1 MCPTYNWNSN
11 TCIQY
16 RAPAKYKYTYSI
28 QSAHTENPQSGFT
41 YPRGSGFGPGRF
53 RNTVAAAQTVHLR
66 RCCAQCSSHRQPLR
80 RRRRSHPSHHPQLLP
95 SAPRASPPH
104 VLSPSSLRLPP
115 PSPKATRLLEEYK
128 IHMYSHVFSF
138 VPPGNTNTCI
148 QTPTP
153 PYSSCRVPHRRTET
167 KIGGE
172 GQSEPCFIRPRP

>member
-1 MCPTYNWNSN
+1 MPHLQLEFKYMYSVQSSSKIQIHVFNSERAHREPPERFHLPTR
-11 TCIQY
+11 Q
-16 RAPAKYKYTYSI
+16 
-28 QSAHTENPQSGFT
+28 
-41 YPRGSGFGPGRF
+41 RF
-53 RNTVAAAQTVHLR
+53 RTWAVSKH
-66 RCCAQCSSHRQPLR
+66 R